1 MHMMIDKLVT
11 QNFMTKS
18 EGEYIQN
25 AIDRKESIIVSGHRS
40 AGTRP
45 LMASLMAVA
54 KSTYTS
60 VQVKGFDDLKKDG
73 EYLLIAGIP
82 GLDFEKLIG
91 EAMAKENTSL
101 VSIKEPEHPYSIMKI
116 LRNNFKLNNDTSKI
130 YQVLEC
136 DKFDDVPKLTKITQM
151 KLNEKGRLEKEDFQ
165 G

>member
-11 QNFMTKS
+11 QDFMTKS

-25 AIDRKESIIVSGHRS
+25 ALDRKESVIVSGHRS

-60 VQVKGFDDLKKDG
+60 VQVKGFDDLEKDG
-73 EYLLIAGIP
+73 EYFLIAGIP
-82 GLDFEKLIG
+82 GLDFEKLMG
-91 EAMAKENTSL
+91 EAMLKENTSL

-116 LRNNFKLNNDTSKI
+116 LRNNFKLNSDISKV

-151 KLNEKGRLEKEDFQ
+151 KLNEKGKLEKEDFQ
-165 G
+165 E